1 MLGQLG
7 QSISEAMTKRIDS
20 ELADNP
26 EVIVVTHLD
35 LRGPSRPAEIIAVTG
50 MTSGGVTKL
59 LDRLEQGGYL
69 RREFGTFPGDRRAT
83 VLSLT
88 VEGRRLAADYADALL
103 SVRDEVH
110 EAAVQFLKMGG

>member
-1 MLGQLG
+1 MTVRETHLEGTTAAARDGQDGRPLDRRQAQEALLLLGQLG

-59 LDRLEQGGYL
+59 LDRLEQGG
-69 RREFGTFPGDRRAT
+69 
-83 VLSLT
+83 
-88 VEGRRLAADYADALL
+88 
-103 SVRDEVH
+103 
-110 EAAVQFLKMGG
+110 